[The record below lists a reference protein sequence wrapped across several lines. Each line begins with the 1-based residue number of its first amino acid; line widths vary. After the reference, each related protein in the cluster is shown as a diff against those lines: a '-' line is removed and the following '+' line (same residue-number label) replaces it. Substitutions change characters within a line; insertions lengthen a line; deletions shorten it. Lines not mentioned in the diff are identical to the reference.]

1 MPRDCCDRCRIVFLA
16 WENMRIMV
24 ETAQLRDT
32 WGPVAGEVFG
42 SALPVMSDQQAHCR
56 YMILRLEQ
64 LSHSSMRGRHLN

>member
-1 MPRDCCDRCRIVFLA
+1 
-16 WENMRIMV
+16 MRIMV